1 MGIEADGEC
10 PRGGNQ
16 VNKRGWSM
24 TDFRLVAI
32 DLDGTL
38 LRNDLQISP
47 RAKRA
52 IRQVRELG
60 VEVTLCTGRMY
71 ASALPYARE
80 IGLELPLVTYNGAL
94 VKNTGTGQVI
104 YQRLLPEKYAREI
117 IAKAKEYDLP
127 VNVYHDDRLFV
138 ERITPEGRAYM
149 EKSRIPVQEV
159 GDLSRWLEQ
168 DPLKVLVMGEREKLD
183 RLAEDWVREWG
194 DAVYITKSWPTYLEF
209 LHPEATK
216 GLGLQALARHLHVE
230 QEQVMGI
237 GDSYNDLEMFKYA
250 GFSVVMGNA
259 EPAVKEAADYVTLT
273 NDDDGVAE
281 ALEKFII
288 GA

>member
-1 MGIEADGEC
+1 
-10 PRGGNQ
+10 
-16 VNKRGWSM
+16 M

>member
-1 MGIEADGEC
+1 
-10 PRGGNQ
+10 
-16 VNKRGWSM
+16 M

-94 VKNTGTGQVI
+94 VNTGTGQVI
-104 YQRLLPEKYAREI
+104 TKAFAQKYAGNNCQS
-117 IAKAKEYDLP
+117 KEYDLP